1 SLDAF
6 STAGGTSLAL
16 PYPQAT
22 LPCLSPTTTRAL
34 KLKRRPPLTT
44 AAQRRI
50 FTTRSSKPSCRDSRS
65 LAMNY
70 SCRVNSPLSPSGE
83 GLGVRGRSNTKL
95 RLPRPFTPN
104 PSPPEGRGGQISSE
118 LQPAF
123 AGGVGEGLDP
133 AVVAVVAAVEG
144 GLGNALALGGRG

>member
-1 SLDAF
+1 
-6 STAGGTSLAL
+6 
-16 PYPQAT
+16 T

-65 LAMNY
+65 LAMNNPR
-70 SCRVNSPLSPSGE
+70 SLRRAGRVIAPVGVQSRLQFQPGALLPPPATLELESP
-83 GLGVRGRSNTKL
+83 
-95 RLPRPFTPN
+95 
-104 PSPPEGRGGQISSE
+104 
-118 LQPAF
+118 F

-144 GLGNALALGGRG
+144 GLGDALAFG